1 MHDQMMRR
9 LLVVEVRV
17 LIGYLGFRDDAKIL
31 KSQYVDLKR
40 FMHFVTKIAVFLTNN
55 IEMLCTYVTEGILK

>member
-17 LIGYLGFRDDAKIL
+17 LIGYLGFRDDAKIP
-31 KSQYVDLKR
+31 KSQYVNLKR

>member
-1 MHDQMMRR
+1 MMRR

-17 LIGYLGFRDDAKIL
+17 FIGYLGFRNAKIP

-40 FMHFVTKIAVFLTNN
+40 FMHFLTKIAVILTNN